1 MLNMMMTI
9 TAEFTNTLT
18 QAYKRD
24 LKMLKITGI

>member
-1 MLNMMMTI
+1 MMMTI

-24 LKMLKITGI
+24 LKMLQITGI